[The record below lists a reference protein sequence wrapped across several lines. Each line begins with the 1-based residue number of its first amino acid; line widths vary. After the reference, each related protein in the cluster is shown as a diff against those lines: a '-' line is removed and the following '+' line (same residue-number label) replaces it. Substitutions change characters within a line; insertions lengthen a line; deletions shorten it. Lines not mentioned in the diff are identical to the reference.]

1 MEVVK
6 IMFAL
11 IRQALKGE
19 EMSEELK
26 NLITPQTLEQL
37 YKLSKSHDLTHL
49 LADSLDKN
57 GLLIAPPIRNAFIQ
71 QRNMAIYRY
80 EQQRY
85 EFEQICEALAE
96 EEIAYIPLKGSILR
110 DYYPQAWMR
119 TSCDID
125 ILIKQGDLK
134 KASQALVS
142 KLDYNYE
149 SSNSHDE
156 SFYSPS
162 GVHLELHH
170 SLLED
175 CVNREASEFLD
186 GVWEECS
193 PCEDC
198 SYRMQMSNEFFYFY
212 HIIHMSKHILNG
224 GCGIKPFLDLW
235 IMDENFALD
244 KARVNKWLEK
254 CNLLSFT
261 KEARKLVEFWLNDG
275 ECEDS
280 TKLFEEF
287 LLTGGVYGTAKN
299 RVSVER
305 SQEGGKFKYIL
316 SRIFK
321 PYDVLKHTYPIL
333 KKHKWMLP
341 FCQVARWF
349 HHLFS
354 KESKKVLKNFSVNE
368 SIDIEQE
375 HKASVL
381 LEQLGLSK

>member
-26 NLITPQTLEQL
+26 NLITPQTLERL

-235 IMDENFALD
+235 IMDESFTLD

-275 ECEDS
+275 ECEDG

-305 SQEGGKFKYIL
+305 SQEGGKFKYINL
-316 SRIFK
+316 EMSASSK
-321 PYDVLKHTYPIL
+321 E
-333 KKHKWMLP
+333 
-341 FCQVARWF
+341 
-349 HHLFS
+349 LFS
-354 KESKKVLKNFSVNE
+354 EKRLPTP
-368 SIDIEQE
+368 
-375 HKASVL
+375 
-381 LEQLGLSK
+381 

>member
-1 MEVVK
+1 
-6 IMFAL
+6 
-11 IRQALKGE
+11 
-19 EMSEELK
+19 
-26 NLITPQTLEQL
+26 
-37 YKLSKSHDLTHL
+37 
-49 LADSLDKN
+49 
-57 GLLIAPPIRNAFIQ
+57 
-71 QRNMAIYRY
+71 
-80 EQQRY
+80 
-85 EFEQICEALAE
+85 
-96 EEIAYIPLKGSILR
+96 
-110 DYYPQAWMR
+110 
-119 TSCDID
+119 
-125 ILIKQGDLK
+125 
-134 KASQALVS
+134 
-142 KLDYNYE
+142 
-149 SSNSHDE
+149 
-156 SFYSPS
+156 
-162 GVHLELHH
+162 
-170 SLLED
+170 
-175 CVNREASEFLD
+175 
-186 GVWEECS
+186 
-193 PCEDC
+193 
-198 SYRMQMSNEFFYFY
+198 
-212 HIIHMSKHILNG
+212 MSKHILNG

-235 IMDENFALD
+235 IMDESFTLD

-275 ECEDS
+275 ECEDG

-354 KESKKVLKNFSVNE
+354 KESKKVLKNFSVND